1 MVDATIVAVVSIVDA
16 TTVAIVTA
24 ATESMLSVV
33 VMVTVLYQ
41 LLQLEMLLQ
50 NRIHSK
56 GCIW

>member
-1 MVDATIVAVVSIVDA
+1 MVDA

-24 ATESMLSVV
+24 ATESLLSVV

-50 NRIHSK
+50 NRIHMK
-56 GCIW
+56 G